1 MPFLIQ
7 VIGPTIDRRAE
18 RVGAKDLS
26 ERDNFRFDFTL
37 ALTSGET
44 ISSAVVTCEVADGT
58 DASPSALL
66 SGSPVVASPNVTQL
80 VIGGLVGVSYYIRC
94 VATLS
99 SGRVLAST
107 ALVNIVRLSA

>member
-1 MPFLIQ
+1 M
-7 VIGPTIDRRAE
+7 TRRAE
-18 RVGAKDLS
+18 QVEDKDLS
-26 ERDNFRFDFTL
+26 ERDNFRFDFSR
-37 ALTSGET
+37 ALGTGET
-44 ISSAVVTCEVADGT
+44 VSSAVVTCEVASGT

-66 SGSPVVASPNVTQL
+66 SGSPAVSSPNVTQL

-107 ALVNIVRLSA
+107 ALVNIIRLSA